1 MCGHQSHFYPSL
13 GIFIFMSMF
22 SLIHT
27 HVLAS
32 VIKNI
37 AEFMGTCFISR
48 FSISADMGFLLEGA
62 GYNIRQLHPT
72 VHSEVSSQEVF
83 SSSVL

>member
-1 MCGHQSHFYPSL
+1 
-13 GIFIFMSMF
+13 MSMYV
-22 SLIHT
+22 LTYTHT
-27 HVLAS
+27 YVLAS

-48 FSISADMGFLLEGA
+48 FSISTDMGFLLEGA